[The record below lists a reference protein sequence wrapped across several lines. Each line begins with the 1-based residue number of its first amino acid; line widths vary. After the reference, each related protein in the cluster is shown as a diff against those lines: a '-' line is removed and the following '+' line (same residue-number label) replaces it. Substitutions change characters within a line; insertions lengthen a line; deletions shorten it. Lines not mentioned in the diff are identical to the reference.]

1 MNITVAVIINGP
13 KRKVWAAITD
23 IENSANMLSGI
34 IDVKI
39 IEKPPQG
46 LVGLKWLE
54 TRKIFGKAASE
65 TMWITEAVTNEYY
78 CTRAENGGAVYTTKL
93 SLTAAEPSTCL
104 TMTFSDRSESIWVKM
119 ISAVIGFFLKSSMRK
134 MLKKDLDEIKHYVES
149 KK

>member
-54 TRKIFGKAASE
+54 TRKFFGKAASE
-65 TMWITEAVTNEYY
+65 TMWITEAVTNEYF
-78 CTRAENGGAVYTTKL
+78 CTRAENGGAVYTT
-93 SLTAAEPSTCL
+93 
-104 TMTFSDRSESIWVKM
+104 
-119 ISAVIGFFLKSSMRK
+119 
-134 MLKKDLDEIKHYVES
+134 
-149 KK
+149 